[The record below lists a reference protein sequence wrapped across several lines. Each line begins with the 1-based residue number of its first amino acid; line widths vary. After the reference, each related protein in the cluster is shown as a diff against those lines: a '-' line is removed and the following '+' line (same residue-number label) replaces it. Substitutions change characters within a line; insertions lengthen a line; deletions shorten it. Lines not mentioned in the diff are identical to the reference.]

1 MRARTHVCDV
11 RAKRLLKRAC
21 DVRACGRPGVRRAIA
36 IFARFWVK
44 KGPILDFILPGKCK
58 KVQNLL
64 QNYPYAI
71 NVRVRV
77 RFGFWQN
84 AHVRATCVR
93 PKIECANVRAC
104 EAKICRNSQF
114 VHQLVKIKARYYL
127 LMMREVIF

>member
-1 MRARTHVCDV
+1 MSCEIKFAHAHVRARSHVCDV

-21 DVRACGRPGVRRAIA
+21 DVRACGRSGVRRAIA
-36 IFARFWVK
+36 IFARFWAQFWTLFCQESAK
-44 KGPILDFILPGKCK
+44 E
-58 KVQNLL
+58 VQNLL

-104 EAKICRNSQF
+104 EAKNRRNSQF
-114 VHQLVKIKARYYL
+114 DYDYT
-127 LMMREVIF
+127 